1 MRTAASLAPRPSPAS
16 HPSLLPSSLASHVS
30 SLSFPCSSRYVDP
43 DSINFGKM
51 DVLFLAGHDAFRCFA
66 VLTIPVFYLNM
77 HGRRRRMPGLLPS
90 VLGISIVWLFVWYA
104 AAR

>member
-1 MRTAASLAPRPSPAS
+1 
-16 HPSLLPSSLASHVS
+16 
-30 SLSFPCSSRYVDP
+30 
-43 DSINFGKM
+43 
-51 DVLFLAGHDAFRCFA
+51 
-66 VLTIPVFYLNM
+66 M

>member
-1 MRTAASLAPRPSPAS
+1 
-16 HPSLLPSSLASHVS
+16 
-30 SLSFPCSSRYVDP
+30 
-43 DSINFGKM
+43 M
-51 DVLFLAGHDAFRCFA
+51 DILFLAGHDAFRCFA

-104 AAR
+104 AARYAACYLLPAAYRLPPLPPTACCTLEKSS